1 MDGSVTIYGSL
12 KRMEPL
18 NTKQNLTEKQLLER
32 LGVQDAWAFDVLY
45 DRFRPK
51 VYTYALRISRSIE
64 VAEDI
69 VHEVFLRLWQSNEP
83 ERIESVEAYLRVIT
97 RNLTLKW
104 LRRTI
109 LERTISAAIK
119 DDRTATDLSTEQ
131 WINLRDTQEVID
143 RAIELLP
150 PQRRLIFHLCK
161 NEGLKYKEVAERTN
175 LSQLTVKTHMQL
187 ALRFLR
193 DYMAKYHDLVVL
205 LLVILLQQM

>member
-1 MDGSVTIYGSL
+1 
-12 KRMEPL
+12 MEPL

>member
-1 MDGSVTIYGSL
+1 
-12 KRMEPL
+12 MEPL

-32 LGVQDAWAFDVLY
+32 LGVQDARAFDVLY

-64 VAEDI
+64 VAEDM
-69 VHEVFLRLWQSNEP
+69 VHEVFLRLWQSKEP
-83 ERIESVEAYLRVIT
+83 EKIESVEAYLRVIT

-109 LERTISAAIK
+109 LERTISAAVK

-143 RAIELLP
+143 RAIALLP
-150 PQRRLIFHLCK
+150 PQRRLIFQLCK

>member
-104 LRRTI
+104 LRRTT